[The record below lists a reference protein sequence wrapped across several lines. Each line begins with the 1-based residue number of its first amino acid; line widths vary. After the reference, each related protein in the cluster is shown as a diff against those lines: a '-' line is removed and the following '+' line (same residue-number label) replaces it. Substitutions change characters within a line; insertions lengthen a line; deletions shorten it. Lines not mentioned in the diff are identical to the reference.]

1 MNISP
6 LAKQFIPILQKNKTK
21 KREDINYDL
30 IMLSLYKD
38 LLEADKYVNNCTI
51 HSKTRVVSKGSYNL
65 PNNNRFFPK
74 VIRKYIQDMPSSLFN
89 FNCNLKGREI
99 NINYYSFNDS
109 IDNDTYSATKLSYT
123 KLVLIWLYICSKY
136 SDKKCAETMNINIYL
151 TPFLK
156 TLPVSNGTVL
166 SAEHINTAFTMCC
179 VPDGEI
185 TIYREEEWFKVFI
198 HETFHAY
205 GLDFGLH
212 DSASLRKTL
221 KSVFPIK
228 SDFIPCEAY
237 SETWARI
244 INCALYSFLSMDNDK
259 DKDKAADK
267 GVKDT
272 AADKGVEA
280 SKTFLLYVNFCLEL
294 ERLFAVYQMIK
305 ILSFM
310 GLNYKDLYDKREK
323 SAYLRQQLYKEDTH
337 VFAYYVLTAIFL
349 NDYKQFIE
357 WCGKTNGVADANGV
371 VGTNKIDTNKIGTNA
386 IGTHIMKFN
395 CNEQSFSKMSVYISS
410 IYSNKEL
417 LKTIQQVKTVNK
429 NNNTTRMAMIDVSE
443 QIL

>member
-6 LAKQFIPILQKNKTK
+6 LAKQFIPLLHKTKNKSK
-21 KREDINYDL
+21 ERKDIKYDL
-30 IMLSLYKD
+30 IMLSLYSD
-38 LLEADKYVNNCTI
+38 LLEADKYVKSCTI
-51 HSKTRVVSKGSYNL
+51 RSETTVISQGSYNL

-74 VIRKYIQDMPSSLFN
+74 VIRKYIQERPSSLLS

-99 NINYYSFNDS
+99 NVNYYSFNG
-109 IDNDTYSATKLSYT
+109 DNSATKLSYT
-123 KLVLIWLYICSKY
+123 KLVLLWLYICSKY
-136 SDKKCAETMNINIYL
+136 SNKKCAETMNINIYL

-166 SAEHINTAFTMCC
+166 SAEHVNTAFTMCC

-212 DSASLRKTL
+212 DSASLSKTM

-228 SDFIPCEAY
+228 SDFNPCEAY
-237 SETWARI
+237 TETWARI
-244 INCALYSFLSMDNDK
+244 INCALYSFLSIEND
-259 DKDKAADK
+259 
-267 GVKDT
+267 KDT

-280 SKTFLLYVNFCLEL
+280 RETFLLYVNFCLEL
-294 ERLFAVYQMIK
+294 ERLFAVYQMNK

-357 WCGKTNGVADANGV
+357 WCGETNEVNGV
-371 VGTNKIDTNKIGTNA
+371 
-386 IGTHIMKFN
+386 GTHIMKFK
-395 CNEQSFSKMSVYISS
+395 CNEQSFSKMSAYISN
-410 IYSNKEL
+410 IYNNKEL
-417 LKTIQQVKTVNK
+417 LMVTQQVKTVDK
-429 NNNTTRMAMIDVSE
+429 NNNTTRMTVIDVHD

>member
-6 LAKQFIPILQKNKTK
+6 LAKQFIPLLHKTK
-21 KREDINYDL
+21 TKSKERKDINYDL
-30 IMLSLYKD
+30 IMLSLYSD
-38 LLEADKYVNNCTI
+38 LLEADKYVKNCTI
-51 HSKTRVVSKGSYNL
+51 HSETTVIRQGSYDL

-74 VIRKYIQDMPSSLFN
+74 VIRKYIQERPSSLLS

-99 NINYYSFNDS
+99 NVNYYSFNGDNDR
-109 IDNDTYSATKLSYT
+109 DNDTYSARKLSYT

-136 SDKKCAETMNINIYL
+136 SNKKCAETMDINIYL

-212 DSASLRKTL
+212 DSASLLKTM

-228 SDFIPCEAY
+228 SDFNPCEAY
-237 SETWARI
+237 TETWARI
-244 INCALYSFLSMDNDK
+244 INCALYSFLSMENDK
-259 DKDKAADK
+259 DKGIKAS
-267 GVKDT
+267 
-272 AADKGVEA
+272 E
-280 SKTFLLYVNFCLEL
+280 TFLLYVTFCLEL
-294 ERLFAVYQMIK
+294 ERLFAVHQMTK

-337 VFAYYVLTAIFL
+337 VFAYYVLTAVFL

-357 WCGKTNGVADANGV
+357 WCGETNGVDTNGAVSTNGV
-371 VGTNKIDTNKIGTNA
+371 VGTNA
-386 IGTHIMKFN
+386 IGTHIMKFK
-395 CNEQSFSKMSVYISS
+395 CNEQSFSKMSEYISN
-410 IYSNKEL
+410 IYNNKEL
-417 LKTIQQVKTVNK
+417 LIVTQRVKTTQQVKTVDK
-429 NNNTTRMAMIDVSE
+429 NNNTTRMTVIDVHD